1 MDERSGVKNHKVIL
15 FNRNNLQTTGILDVI
30 SFDTSEIVMNTEDG
44 LLMVRGE
51 DLHVNHLTLE
61 KGEVH
66 IDGHVDSLVYST
78 GQKRGKHT
86 EKGLG
91 KWFC

>member
-1 MDERSGVKNHKVIL
+1 MDERLTAKNHKIVL
-15 FNRNNLQTTGILDVI
+15 MNRSSLQTTGVEDVI
-30 SFDTSEIVMNTEDG
+30 SFDTNEIVMNTEEG

-51 DLHVNHLTLE
+51 DLHVNHLSLE

-66 IDGHVDSLVYST
+66 IDGHVDSLVYSNGKT
-78 GQKRGKHT
+78 QKHA

-91 KWFC
+91 RFFR

>member
-1 MDERSGVKNHKVIL
+1 MDERLGVKNHKLVL
-15 FNRNNLQTTGILDVI
+15 FNRGNLQTTGVMDVI
-30 SFDTSEIVMNTEDG
+30 SFDTNEIVMNTEDG

-51 DLHVNHLTLE
+51 DLHVNHLSLE

-66 IDGHVDSLVYST
+66 IDGHVDSMVYST
-78 GQKRGKHT
+78 GQKNMGHT

-91 KWFC
+91 RWFR

>member
-1 MDERSGVKNHKVIL
+1 MSL
-15 FNRNNLQTTGILDVI
+15 FNRNNLQTTGVLDVI
-30 SFDTSEIVMNTEDG
+30 SFDTGEIVMNTEDG

-66 IDGHVDSLVYST
+66 IDGHVDSLVYSM
-78 GQKRGKHT
+78 GQKQGKHK

-91 KWFC
+91 RWFC